1 MKCEF
6 CVSVGGGWCALTE
19 KHHQKPTGCN
29 QSGMI
34 AFVSLSVTVNCNLF
48 KNLLYILF
56 CWGEWG
62 RVAQTN
68 GLLDL

>member
-6 CVSVGGGWCALTE
+6 CVSVGGGWCAVTE

-48 KNLLYILF
+48 LLRRVGRL
-56 CWGEWG
+56 G